1 MINHRKITKSAEVKR
16 GGIILTLS
24 AIICL
29 LIATIACAITAEV
42 ETVCFSP
49 DNGCASKIVSAISS
63 AKANIRVMAY
73 SFTSAPIAKA
83 LLEAKKRGIAVEVVI
98 DHSRV
103 SERYSEVTFMTN
115 QGIPVYADDREK
127 IQHNKVIIIDEAL
140 VITGS
145 YNFTKA
151 AESHNAENL
160 LIIRSKELA
169 KQYLK
174 NFELHKAHSTRR

>member
-1 MINHRKITKSAEVKR
+1 MIKKR
-16 GGIILTLS
+16 GGIILILS
-24 AIICL
+24 AVIL

-73 SFTSAPIAKA
+73 SLTSAPIAKA
-83 LLEAKKRGIAVEVVI
+83 LLEAKKKGIAVEVVI

-103 SERYSEVTFMTN
+103 SERYSEATFLKN
-115 QGIPVYADDREK
+115 QEIPVYVDDREK
-127 IQHNKVIIIDEAL
+127 IQHNKVIIIDGDV

-151 AESHNAENL
+151 AEEHNAENL

-169 KQYLK
+169 KQYLQ
-174 NFELHKAHSTRR
+174 NFEHHKKHSTRR